1 MPSRATT
8 FGNLSEAIGPDA
20 ARTLLAF
27 FDGQQPTLYV
37 PGCYH
42 PGHLLERILGQSAFL
57 RLIAARGDETIM
69 LVHARME
76 PERRAG
82 AVYRG
87 MRAGLSTREIAEQ
100 IGCSYRR
107 VRQIE
112 TAIRAGAPLTAI
124 ARADGVTA

>member
-1 MPSRATT
+1 MPSRQTSFNSLAA
-8 FGNLSEAIGPDA
+8 AIGPDA

-42 PGHLLERILGQSAFL
+42 AGHLLERILGQFAFL
-57 RLIAARGDETIM
+57 RLVANFGGETIM
-69 LVHARME
+69 LVNASIDA
-76 PERRAG
+76 ERRVG

-87 MRAGLSTREIAEQ
+87 MRAGLTTAQ
-100 IGCSYRR
+100 ISGQLGITYRR

-112 TAIRAGAPLTAI
+112 VAIRAGGPLTAL
-124 ARADGVTA
+124 ARSDSGAA